1 VGVTAEATEALVV
14 EDPDPF
20 LSSFFASL
28 GRRIKC
34 VGLMLYISVSPI
46 SIQSKLEKFNISL
59 QSKLEKFNISLQ
71 TLSLQLLS
79 LPYFT
84 PNKHSV
90 NEKL

>member
-1 VGVTAEATEALVV
+1 MGVTAEATEALVV

-59 QSKLEKFNISLQ
+59 Q

-90 NEKL
+90 NKKL